1 MLKSRFKIILVSIAV
16 IIAVFSVWNFVEPV
30 LAQGNLDTGLN
41 FAEGTGLSAQDPRA
55 TVAKIIRYALGFLGI
70 VAIGIIMYAG
80 FIWMTAKGEEEKINE
95 AKKIMM
101 GGVIGLVIILASFG
115 IATFVMSRL
124 QSATNGGGSVPGGG
138 VVGGGGTNIF
148 AISGTTP
155 AHLSLNIPRNSVVR
169 FRFTKNIKATTVNPT
184 NFAVTAN
191 GSVAGDLSVN
201 GSMIEF
207 VPTANCEAPNETL
220 KCFEKNT
227 VYNVTVNNG
236 TSGVISMDDN
246 QLSCAGTSNCT
257 IQFTTGEIVDT
268 DAPRVNLTNQ
278 QVCAT
283 TNNTL
288 RASSIDNYGVSMID
302 FFSGANVINSL
313 SNNSNPFVGSP
324 FNAETVWD
332 ASGIP
337 VGQIVTLKATAY
349 DLDSNTAS
357 AEKQYK
363 VAPAHCCNG
372 VQDGDETDID
382 CGGSCI
388 SCSAFNRPIISSVTP
403 AGGFCMGGINDS
415 KFCRKATELQDCGAN
430 ASCNMGTPNGMTGN
444 FVTIIGSG
452 FGTTRGKVFFT
463 AANGTPTDAV
473 LADDSAAGNPA
484 CTNAVWQDGQ
494 IIAVVPAAAANGK
507 ISIETSGGT
516 DESTDDEFGPLIND
530 FQKNTIKRPGICALS
545 PEAGKINDVV
555 SYEGVRLA
563 ASEAYYGNL
572 SNNIK
577 ALISSFNT
585 EKQGS
590 ATVPNLSSGATT
602 TFVLK
607 SNVDSNYLPFT
618 KENEPYDGP
627 IISSI
632 DPSTGPVGQYV
643 TIRGSGFGATKSTS
657 KVFFGPVTGFE
668 ADYAF
673 PDVCAQ
679 SVWTDKQ
686 IIIKVPSGISS
697 GQSFPLTVARSG
709 FNPADSGNLTF
720 NVTTGTPNPGVC
732 SVEPSLG
739 QPNSQTTIWG
749 EYFQAQNSNSAVRFY
764 NNLNQ
769 QGQPAIS
776 FWNIDDQSGNGIDPW
791 KIITTVPQAA
801 ATGPLRVVVGSP
813 AQLSNSVN
821 FVVGQCAQDSDC
833 GSAAVCC
840 ASGLPEAGKCK
851 ATAGQCYGS
860 VANSVYEWR
869 FSTGSSASCASDQEQ
884 CGTVCCAQGECEDAG
899 ESTCTECRSGQNKC
913 GDGTC
918 CNEDCEEPIGGV
930 GDSYCGDPP
939 SCSGYSHNQCL
950 EGFYCPNSP
959 GLCSPYPGTNE
970 LIEVGVCGDQ
980 ACDGKPGCKGGACRY
995 DIGLNRCV
1003 MATGQ
1008 SCKKTEMKDSLQVI
1022 IKKNNQS
1029 VGGYCDIYNNSPRWM
1044 IKDWAQTCPSGWIR
1058 ISNNRCVDT
1067 GLINGNCTKCDNPFT
1082 CQMNGNE
1089 GKCAINQAICPSG
1102 STCNQLDNKCYKPDQ
1117 GTCDCCCDKNKAK
1130 QDCCAGLACEGSC
1143 GADISGTNL
1152 GLCTGCVVGG
1162 VPDDSLCNCTGSTGK
1177 FCDNSEEPR
1186 GVCNDCSSITNPAE
1200 CSEHAE
1206 CCVDGKNGGRCT
1218 SVVPNGSRFEDKGLQ
1233 YCAYYNCTGTYPNE
1247 CNASPVMIGTYNKLN
1262 VCTTNCVNAPISCAN
1277 ELGLCDK
1284 NSPCPENMRCDAASC
1299 TCKTDDPGPGLP
1311 CFNQSTNSCNLT
1323 CAVGYQCLLPT
1334 GYGNAPV
1341 GNDPVAGPGTSE
1353 STCRCCCKPPE
1364 NGEVDTCKQI
1374 NAGLDC
1380 IANQGDC
1387 SSETGDRGLCC
1398 GCTSDGMCGDTAI
1411 TGCGLTGARCCQSR
1425 PEVIDHIPAEN
1436 ATGVCRNT
1444 VIEASFNQKIDISTI
1459 SDNVYVIGDYGAVE
1473 CPTGYPPVFAQAE
1486 LSQSRF
1492 ARVIYSV
1499 KKIIAKVFPQV
1510 LTKSAFA
1517 VVSNFCYV
1525 SGNVV
1530 AQEINDTQTKV
1541 SFRLTR
1547 PLDESV
1553 RYYVAL
1559 QGDPGLD
1566 DLGNG
1571 ELKQY
1576 YNDNIKN
1583 LSGVGMVGSATRG
1596 IPTIFNSVEFKNT
1609 ELWAFTTSREVCRVD
1624 HVSVAPSFQL
1634 FQKSGQTGSLS
1645 ATARDRT
1652 NRALQS
1658 ISGIYAWTWNWASD
1672 NSEVATVVRGDLEH
1686 EALATAGN
1694 KQDAQTLA
1702 RAKATIL
1709 TDTVNQ
1715 PPTVGQ
1721 SKEGTA
1727 QLRLFFCEN
1736 PWPIYSSFPPE
1747 YEWPWRD
1754 PATGIEF
1761 YYCRDKSGE
1770 GTVDDLPALI
1780 DEPIVKE
1787 GGRKIC
1793 MFGSNVGRE
1802 CSSDTNCNN
1811 IAGSCLP
1818 EVLKEF
1824 FFFRENEPGIPD
1836 PRATADPLGAKVTL
1850 SWNAIPNATKYK
1862 VYYGL
1867 NPRQYVYSTEVV
1879 PGGPQVSKTIS
1890 GLANGLN
1897 YYFAVTA
1904 LTAKNQ
1910 ESAFSA
1916 EIKIK
1921 PADITPP
1928 AIPALQ
1934 VSSGDS
1940 QIALFWDKIPDAV
1953 SYIAYIG
1960 AQPRTPNGQYATS
1973 LPVRSDPL
1981 PNKPNALFSNLN
1993 NTTDYYVSVQSVD
2006 QYGNVSDYAAE
2017 IKKKPNEPYLIS
2029 ALAANNSVNLKWL
2042 PFVNATGY
2050 KISYGTRSGQLATT
2064 VEVSA
2069 NTYSRLVSNL
2079 ENGRVY
2085 FFAIKAK
2092 KSATVD
2098 SNFSNERS
2106 VIPNSNDN

>member
-80 FIWMTAKGEEEKINE
+80 FIWMTAKGEEEKINQ

-124 QSATNGGGSVPGGG
+124 QSATNGGGGGG
-138 VVGGGGTNIF
+138 GGGGGVGGGGTNIF

-155 AHLSLNIPRNSVVR
+155 AHLSLNIPRNSVIR

-257 IQFTTGEIVDT
+257 IQFTTGDIVDT
-268 DAPRVNLTNQ
+268 DVPRINLTNQ

-283 TNNTL
+283 ANNTL

-302 FFSGANVINSL
+302 FFSGANLINSI
-313 SNNSNPFVGSP
+313 SNNSNPFIGSP
-324 FNAETVWD
+324 FNAETAWD
-332 ASGIP
+332 ASNIP
-337 VGQIVTLKATAY
+337 VGQTVTLKATAY
-349 DLDSNTAS
+349 DLDSNVAS
-357 AEKQYK
+357 AEKQYT

-388 SCSAFNRPIISSVTP
+388 SCSALNRPIISSVTP
-403 AGGFCMGGINDS
+403 AGGFCMGGVNDN

-463 AANGTPTDAV
+463 AANGTPTQAV
-473 LADDSAAGNPA
+473 LADDATAGNPA
-484 CTNAVWQDGQ
+484 CISAVWQDGQ
-494 IIAVVPAAAANGK
+494 IIAVVPAGAESGK

-516 DESTDDEFGPLIND
+516 DEATDDEFGPLIHN
-530 FQKNTIKRPGICALS
+530 FQKNAINRPGICALS

-555 SYEGVRLA
+555 AYQGIKLSS
-563 ASEAYYGNL
+563 SEAYYGNL
-572 SNNIK
+572 SSNIK

-590 ATVPNLSSGATT
+590 ATVPNLSNGATT

-618 KENEPYDGP
+618 KENEPYEGP

-643 TIRGSGFGATKSTS
+643 TIRGSGFGATKASS
-657 KVFFGPVTGFE
+657 KVFFGPATGFE

-673 PDVCAQ
+673 PEVCAQ

-732 SVEPSLG
+732 SIEPSLG
-739 QPNSQTTIWG
+739 QANSQVIVWG
-749 EYFQAQNSNSAVRFY
+749 EYFQGKNANSTARFY
-764 NNLNQ
+764 NNLSQ
-769 QGQPAIS
+769 QGQALS
-776 FWNIDDQSGNGIDPW
+776 FWDIDQSASGIKPW
-791 KIITTVPQAA
+791 KVITTVPQTAA
-801 ATGPLRVVVGSP
+801 SGPFKIIVGTP
-813 AQLSNSVN
+813 AQESNPVN
-821 FVVGQCAQDSDC
+821 FMVGLCSQDSDC

-869 FSTGSSASCASDQEQ
+869 FSTGSSASCAADQEQ
-884 CGTVCCAQGECEDAG
+884 CGTACCAQGECEDAE
-899 ESTCTECRSGQNKC
+899 ESKCTQCLSGQNKC

-918 CNEDCEEPIGGV
+918 CNQDCEEPIGGV

-970 LIEVGVCGDQ
+970 LVEVGVCGDQ
-980 ACDGKPGCKGGACRY
+980 SCNDKPGCKGGACRY

-1003 MATGQ
+1003 MVTGQ
-1008 SCKKTEMKDSLQVI
+1008 SCKKTEMKDSLQVV
-1022 IKKNNQS
+1022 IKKDNQS
-1029 VGGYCDIYNNSPRWM
+1029 VQGFCDIYNNTPRWM

-1067 GLINGNCTKCDNPFT
+1067 SAINGNCTKCDNPFT

-1089 GKCAINQAICPSG
+1089 GKCAINQTICPSG
-1102 STCNQLDNKCYKPDQ
+1102 STCDPTDNKCKKPDQ
-1117 GTCDCCCDKNKAK
+1117 GTCDCCCDKNKAN
-1130 QDCCAGLACEGSC
+1130 QDCCAGLSCEGSC

-1177 FCDNSEEPR
+1177 FCDNSEVAR
-1186 GVCNDCSSITNPAE
+1186 GVCNDCSSITSAAE

-1218 SVVPNGSRFEDKGLQ
+1218 SVVPNGSRFEDNGLQ
-1233 YCAYYNCTGTYPNE
+1233 YCAYYNCTNEYPNM
-1247 CNASPVMIGTYNKLN
+1247 CNVAPQITGTYNKLN
-1262 VCTTNCVNAPISCAN
+1262 ACTTGCAQAPISCAN

-1284 NSPCPENMRCDAASC
+1284 NSPCPQNMRCDAASC
-1299 TCKTDDPGPGLP
+1299 TCKTDDPGPGEACRDPLTNA
-1311 CFNQSTNSCNLT
+1311 CTGSCST
-1323 CAVGYQCLLPT
+1323 GYQCLLPT
-1334 GYGNAPV
+1334 GYGNGPI
-1341 GNDPVAGPGTSE
+1341 GNEPTAGPGVGE
-1353 STCRCCCKPPE
+1353 DTCRCCCKPPV
-1364 NGEVDTCKQI
+1364 NGERDTCKDI
-1374 NAGLDC
+1374 NPGLDC

-1387 SSETGDRGLCC
+1387 TSNTGERGLCC
-1398 GCTSDGMCGDTAI
+1398 GCTSDGMCGDTAT

-1425 PEVIDHIPAEN
+1425 PLVVNHEPVAD

-1444 VIEASFNQKIDISTI
+1444 VIEANFNQKIDISTV
-1459 SDNVYVIGDYGAVE
+1459 SDNVKVIADYGNAQ
-1473 CPTGYPPVFAQAE
+1473 CPVGYPLVAQAE
-1486 LSQSRF
+1486 LPESRF
-1492 ARVIYSV
+1492 ARALFSV
-1499 KKIIAKVFPQV
+1499 KKFVAKIFPQV

-1517 VVSNFCYV
+1517 VLSNYCYV
-1525 SGNVV
+1525 PGSVV
-1530 AQEINDTQTKV
+1530 AQDINDTQTKV

-1547 PLDESV
+1547 PLDPNI
-1553 RYYVAL
+1553 RYFVAL

-1571 ELKQY
+1571 DPKQY

-1583 LSGVGMVGSATRG
+1583 LSGVGMIGSATRG
-1596 IPTIFNSVEFKNT
+1596 IPTIFNTTEFKNT
-1609 ELWAFTTSREVCRVD
+1609 ELWSFTSGADVCVVD
-1624 HVSVAPSFQL
+1624 HVSIAPNFQL

-1645 ATARDRT
+1645 ATARDRS

-1658 ISGIYAWTWNWASD
+1658 ISGIYAWGWNWASD
-1672 NSEVATVVRGDLEH
+1672 NSEVATVVREGEEH
-1686 EALATAGN
+1686 EAIATAGN
-1694 KQDAQTLA
+1694 KKDAQTLA
-1702 RAKATIL
+1702 RAKSTIIA
-1709 TDTVNQ
+1709 DTVNQ
-1715 PPTVGQ
+1715 PTTVGQ

-1727 QLRLFFCEN
+1727 QLRLFLCEN

-1761 YYCRDKSGE
+1761 YYCRDRSGE

-1802 CSSDTNCNN
+1802 CSSDANCNN

-1824 FFFRENEPGIPD
+1824 FFFRENQTGIPD
-1836 PRATADPLGAKVTL
+1836 PRATADPLGSKVTL
-1850 SWNAIPNATKYK
+1850 TWNAVPNATKYK

-1867 NPRQYVYSTEVV
+1867 NPRQYIYNTEVI
-1879 PGGPQVSKTIS
+1879 PSGPEVSKTIS
-1890 GLANGLN
+1890 GLVNGLN

-1921 PADITPP
+1921 AADTTPP
-1928 AIPALQ
+1928 AIPNLQ
-1934 VSSGDS
+1934 VSSGDG
-1940 QIALFWDKIPDAV
+1940 QIALFWDKVPEAV

-1960 AQPRTPNGQYATS
+1960 SQPRTEEGQYATA
-1973 LPVRSDPL
+1973 LPVRTDPL
-1981 PNKPNALFSNLN
+1981 PNKPNAVFSNLN
-1993 NTTDYYVSVQSVD
+1993 NTTDYYVSVRSVD
-2006 QYGNVSDYAAE
+2006 QFGNISNYAGE

-2029 ALAANNSVNLKWL
+2029 ALPANGAVTLKWL
-2042 PFVNATGY
+2042 PFVNAIGY
-2050 KISYGTRSGQLATT
+2050 KIFYGTRSGQLTDSL
-2064 VEVSA
+2064 EVSA
-2069 NTYSRLVSNL
+2069 NTYSRLLSGL
-2079 ENGRVY
+2079 DNGTSY

-2098 SNFSNERS
+2098 SNSSNERS
-2106 VIPNSNDN
+2106 AIPNSNDN